1 MTTTVLP
8 GTYRF
13 DITVT
18 YPTAINLPRTVRDV
32 PWHLAMAGLRT
43 GQGEITID
51 APVNRTL
58 LGLWLAA
65 EMHTD
70 LIDKD
75 VTLTAFELS
84 PVCITCA

>member
-1 MTTTVLP
+1 MPITVLP
-8 GTYRF
+8 GTYHF

-18 YPTAINLPRTVRDV
+18 YPTAIKLPRSVREV

-51 APVNRTL
+51 APVSRAL

-65 EMHTD
+65 EMHAD

-75 VTLTAFELS
+75 LTLTAFELR
-84 PVCITCA
+84 PVCATCA